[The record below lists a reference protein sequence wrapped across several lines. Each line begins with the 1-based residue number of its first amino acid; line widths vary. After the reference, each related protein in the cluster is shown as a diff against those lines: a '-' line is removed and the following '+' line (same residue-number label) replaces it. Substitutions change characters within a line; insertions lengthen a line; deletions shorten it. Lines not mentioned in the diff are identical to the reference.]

1 MVAVV
6 RGVVS
11 TSSFFHCCPG
21 RCGMGRVMRVL
32 VLVSFRVLVVM
43 SRIHDAAFF
52 LAI

>member
-1 MVAVV
+1 
-6 RGVVS
+6 
-11 TSSFFHCCPG
+11 
-21 RCGMGRVMRVL
+21 MGRVMRVL